1 MELAVAL
8 ITLSILTLGIL
19 FIFKQDDKL
28 LNMYNTPRKKTEK
41 KW

>member
-28 LNMYNTPRKKTEK
+28 LNMK
-41 KW
+41 